1 MPKIVII
8 AALERELAPLIS
20 GWHRTEVRTQNRTV
34 RIYQKDDTLVA
45 FGGIGGISARIA
57 AEAAYQHADRNVS
70 LFISAG
76 LAGALVPE
84 LKTGQ
89 VFIPES
95 IISDS
100 DNNTIETAS
109 GMGTLVTVGAIAGA
123 AHKKLFADKYHA
135 QALDMEAFSVADVA
149 RIYNVDCIA
158 MKAISD
164 ELDFDLPPLGRFVT
178 DTGDFRTS
186 AFVAYAAVRPW
197 IWPTV
202 MRLNKNSELAI
213 KQLCAALEQTIAR
226 YARTKTTT
234 GLIVNSKTV

>member
-1 MPKIVII
+1 MGKIAIV

-20 GWHRTEVRTQNRTV
+20 GWPRTEVRAQNRTI
-34 RIYQKDDTLVA
+34 RIYEKDDTLVA
-45 FGGIGGISARIA
+45 FGGIGGNSARIA
-57 AEAAYQHADRNVS
+57 ADTAYSHTQRNVS

-84 LKTGQ
+84 LKVGQ
-89 VFIPES
+89 VFVPER
-95 IISDS
+95 IIGDS
-100 DNNTIETAS
+100 DNNEIETAS

-123 AHKKLFADKYHA
+123 QHKELFGEKYHA

-178 DTGDFRTS
+178 DSGDFRTA
-186 AFVAYAAVRPW
+186 AFVAYAAIRPW

-202 MRLNKNSELAI
+202 IKLNKNSNIAI
-213 KQLCAALEQTIAR
+213 NQLCTALEQTIKR

-234 GLIVNSKTV
+234 GLIVNA

>member
-1 MPKIVII
+1 MGKIAIV
-8 AALERELAPLIS
+8 AALERELAPLIQ
-20 GWHRTEVRTQNRTV
+20 GWQRTEVRTQNRTI
-34 RIYQKDDTLVA
+34 RIYEKDDTLVV
-45 FGGIGGISARIA
+45 FGGMGGISARIA
-57 AEAAYQHADRNVS
+57 TEAAYQHANHS
-70 LFISAG
+70 LSLIISAG

-84 LKTGQ
+84 LKVGG
-89 VFIPES
+89 VFVPEF
-95 IISDS
+95 IIGDS

-123 AHKKLFADKYHA
+123 QHKKLFAAKYHA

-178 DTGDFRTS
+178 DAGDFRTG
-186 AFVAYAAVRPW
+186 AFIAYTLLRPW
-197 IWPTV
+197 TWRTL
-202 MRLNKNSELAI
+202 MRLNKNSGIAVQ
-213 KQLCAALEQTIAR
+213 QLCTTLDQTLKK

-234 GLIVNSKTV
+234 GLMVS